1 LSKDKKLI
9 IGQGKVLSKA
19 TVWNNL
25 VFVSGIGPHDPKT
38 GKQIKGGIREQTKTV
53 MENMRAVLEEAGC
66 SLDDVL
72 KCTVYLT
79 DMNHYSEMNEV
90 YSSYFKSPPA
100 RTCVQV
106 SKLPRPDE
114 NCMIEID
121 AVAYKKEK

>member
-1 LSKDKKLI
+1 M
-9 IGQGKVLSKA
+9 SKA

-25 VFVSGIGPHDPKT
+25 VFVSGIGPHNPKT
-38 GKQIKGGIREQTKTV
+38 GKQVDGGIKEQTKTV
-53 MENMRAVLEEAGC
+53 MENMKTVLEEAGC

-114 NCMIEID
+114 NCMVEID
-121 AVAYKKEK
+121 AIACKREK

>member
-1 LSKDKKLI
+1 
-9 IGQGKVLSKA
+9 VLSRA
-19 TVWNNL
+19 TILDDL

-38 GKQIKGGIREQTKTV
+38 GKQVEGGIREQTKTV
-53 MENMRAVLEEAGC
+53 MELMKAALKEAGS

-79 DMNHYSEMNEV
+79 DMNHYAEMNEV

-114 NCMIEID
+114 NCMVEID
-121 AVAYKKEK
+121 AIAHRTKK